1 MTNIY
6 CKNKTHLNCVFVAFL
21 TVTHSLQYFYTGSTG
36 VPEFPSYVSAG
47 YVDDVQISHCD
58 SRTNRNEPRQE
69 WMNFPHYW
77 ESETEICLM
86 NQKILECS
94 MERVKQRFNHTEGV
108 HIYQAMYGCQW
119 DDETKQINGYQQY
132 GYDGEDFISF
142 DLNTG
147 TWVAPK
153 PQGLI
158 TKHQWDADRAL
169 IERAKNDLTQRC
181 PEYLEMYV
189 VYGSHTLTRKDLPS
203 VSFLQRSSSSQVS
216 CFATGFY
223 PSKAEMFWRKDG
235 AEIHNGVE
243 KGEILPNNDGTYQM
257 SADIDLSSVP
267 PEDRTKYE
275 CVFQL
280 SGEKDLIHELK
291 KTKIKTNKNHSIDI
305 NTSVFPGV
313 LKNFIVHPLIKN
325 KRASIKK
332 NINFLK
338 LMIKL
343 RLFH

>member
-1 MTNIY
+1 MATRSYGRIMM
-6 CKNKTHLNCVFVAFL
+6 KSLFL
-21 TVTHSLQYFYTGSTG
+21 ARRMGIGSQDLAAVTPSLKYSTCTTSPELTTF
-36 VPEFPSYVSAG
+36 PEFVEVELVDEQPVSY
-47 YVDDVQISHCD
+47 YD
-58 SRTNRNEPRQE
+58 SVLRKKIPKQD
-69 WMNFPHYW
+69 WMAKSEGPGSWKRSNQALITAQKTFKNNINIAKQNFNP
-77 ESETEICLM
+77 IG
-86 NQKILECS
+86 
-94 MERVKQRFNHTEGV
+94 GV

-291 KTKIKTNKNHSIDI
+291 KTKIKTNKNHSML
-305 NTSVFPGV
+305 NACSVFKDTTILTISGIIS
-313 LKNFIVHPLIKN
+313 FIIILT
-325 KRASIKK
+325 
-332 NINFLK
+332 L
-338 LMIKL
+338 
-343 RLFH
+343 